1 MLVKVINTFNEF
13 AGLEPGWNELLGKSP
28 YRDISYSFQWYANWI
43 RSFTA
48 EKQLRVIVCEKDGQL
63 LSVLPLYEDII
74 RYKNIPVRVL
84 KSMTNPHSS
93 RFDILARDDSGELF
107 AKAVAAAF
115 AAGKQQVMVLD
126 HVPSDSYVMKWLST
140 VCGDMKWNYVISDHS
155 TNYLVKPAHTFSEYF
170 NTLDGK
176 FRKNVNAA
184 QRKALCRG
192 SLSLQHLT
200 TTDELDD
207 FLSRGFALEASG
219 WKGDQGTAIAGS
231 ASTRMFYE
239 GIARDF
245 HKRGEFKAF
254 LLGNDNDDLAFL
266 FCIVGFGIVRALK
279 IGVND
284 GLRNLAPGMLITKE
298 VLAYLHNAGGID
310 IWDFCGGEARWKRDW
325 GNDTEKLYRVDIC
338 NNSIMGR
345 MFHDLRMMYY
355 KLRNFPYLK
364 LNFTS

>member
-1 MLVKVINTFNEF
+1 MHVNIINTINEF
-13 AGLEPGWNELLGKSP
+13 SRLEPHWNGLLESSP
-28 YRDISYSFQWYANWI
+28 YRDISYSFQWYANWV

-48 EKQLRVIVCEKDGQL
+48 EKQLRVVVGETDGQL
-63 LSVLPLYEDII
+63 CSVLPLYEDRI

-84 KSMTNPHSS
+84 KSMTNPHSN
-93 RFDILARDDSGELF
+93 RFDMLALDDGGESF
-107 AKAVAAAF
+107 ARAVAAAF

-126 HVPSDSYVMKWLST
+126 HVPADSYVMKWLGL
-140 VCGDMKWNYVISDHS
+140 VCGAMKWNYTISDHS
-155 TNYLVKPAHTFSEYF
+155 TNYLVKPAHTFSEYY
-170 NTLDGK
+170 NALDGK

-192 SLSLQHLT
+192 SLSLQHLA
-200 TTDELDD
+200 TTDELDC

-219 WKGDQGTAIAGS
+219 WKGDQGTAITSS

-239 GIARDF
+239 GVARDF
-245 HKRGEFKAF
+245 HRRGEFKAF
-254 LLGNDNDDLAFL
+254 LLENDDDDLAFL
-266 FCIVGFGIVRALK
+266 FCIAGFGVVRALK

-325 GNDTEKLYRVDIC
+325 GNVTEKLYRIDIC
-338 NNSIMGR
+338 NDSIMGR
-345 MFHDLRMMYY
+345 MIHDLRMIYN
-355 KLRNFPYLK
+355 KFRNLPDLK
-364 LNFTS
+364 VNFTS